1 MTPVTPKSKGKKG
14 AKVTSGDGVST
25 RDWKSFF
32 KRPLVLVLAI
42 SLAIHV
48 LVLLAFGSVAIFKG
62 SVPKLPFL
70 SQDIAAEAEPEV
82 APPPPDETPMQEEM
96 VEVDPFAPPLPAEAA
111 GEDSA
116 ANVDL
121 VSVVGGPTWA
131 PTAPRSGPVA
141 ETGSLGG
148 TGKGQGVGSGTAKGS
163 GPPLATKQ
171 LFGITLKARKLG
183 VVVSINKGAQ
193 TSGRLPAIF
202 QEIFKEFPDSPVFLT
217 NGGGMRDWEVVE
229 KEYKQRVDE
238 NNQRKKAGQP
248 YDKFLGKEIKKP
260 EVGRFNTGAALD
272 WVVVRGFEPDPE
284 YVGLKAKHPDLFDDL
299 RRRPGV
305 WFISSNKEADGAYLA
320 FEELMKKGVE
330 GIYWYNQFD
339 RPIEGEVAEGLA
351 QRLTEKKVEILV
363 QNQGKRV
370 EGMDWLKRVEAKFVK

>member
-1 MTPVTPKSKGKKG
+1 MSASSLRPKAKKVSKNM
-14 AKVTSGDGVST
+14 SDGG
-25 RDWKSFF
+25 RQFRNWKSYF
-32 KRPLVLVLAI
+32 KSTIVCVLVVSFAVHFLF
-42 SLAIHV
+42 
-48 LVLLAFGSVAIFKG
+48 LLAFGSVAIFKG
-62 SVPKLPFL
+62 SIPKLPFV
-70 SQDIAAEAEPEV
+70 SQEIAAEAVTEV
-82 APPPPDETPMQEEM
+82 TPPPPEEEAPVEETTP
-96 VEVDPFAPPLPAEAA
+96 DPFAQEMPESSAPEESAPALEM
-111 GEDSA
+111 
-116 ANVDL
+116 L
-121 VSVVGGPTWA
+121 TVVGGASWA
-131 PTAPRSGPVA
+131 PAIPKNAPVA

-363 QNQGKRV
+363 QSQGSQVKGR
-370 EGMDWLKRVEAKFVK
+370 DWLERVEAKFVK